1 MKRKIYFEL
10 FSTAKYNGE
19 LIGADCEK
27 YLCPLSRIV
36 HNCGYKGLFLVSGG
50 PSSGKS
56 SNITSFKIHLIKEHK
71 EFIYYD
77 LAELN
82 FKTLTKPK
90 NIPHNCI
97 VIFDSLDEVQS
108 RRCVRNAER
117 LDGIRKEAEELI
129 NSFTNDENVVCVII
143 GSRFNPS
150 RTKIE
155 GYSNN
160 FLKEFEEIVL
170 SELTSDQID
179 ALIEKF
185 KLNVERDSSAYT
197 LFKTPM
203 YLSMAVEMGEVDKE
217 IEDEAS
223 FIEAYLNKVHQTKQP
238 QNDKKDSFV
247 NGSLFELAYETIR
260 GRICNK
266 DISIP
271 TAFNSIFGLSIEE
284 EGKFLTSSSI
294 RYINFSA
301 AKYIVNKLY
310 QLYQEDDID
319 EKHVKRLLD
328 FVVESDNLEV
338 LKFAG
343 ELLRHH
349 HQKESIVQALNVSRL
364 KQDADW
370 YFNLCLIIF
379 GHILQIDDNVFA
391 LGNVFPAMYCKR
403 IPKLG
408 TIVVMYSDLT
418 RYPYYDY
425 WHYRVVL
432 KAIQSRSSKYIKKTE
447 VDDFVYIGCEDNPF
461 AVLAG
466 YKHAK
471 DELII
476 KNGCQYI
483 CNVAACSTGVSLLGH
498 YEKSDLKNIVVE
510 GQNEAYKSIDGV
522 LFSSD
527 MKKLI
532 KYPGGQKNT
541 RYKIPETVE
550 IIVEEAFAG
559 CYDICD
565 IVLPLSLREI
575 GYAAFAS
582 CKSLKQIT
590 IPYSV
595 VRING
600 CAFSNCTSL
609 KNIILPSGLSHIGW
623 WAFSDCDS
631 LEEIC
636 LPESVVEIG
645 GFAFSGCKKL
655 LNLTLPSKIET
666 ISSGLLSNAEK
677 IESLVLPK
685 SVNKIEDGAFS
696 GMGNLKELFIYSD
709 NISFDVNDFSARFMF
724 WECKKLEYIYLSKY
738 CDIPSSDFYEIYGV
752 HKNCR
757 IVPCL
762 D

>member
-170 SELTSDQID
+170 SELTGDQID

-185 KLNVERDSSAYT
+185 KLNVERDSFAYT

-328 FVVESDNLEV
+328 FVVESDNLEM
-338 LKFAG
+338 LKFSG

-349 HQKESIVQALNVSRL
+349 PIKESIVQELNASGL
-364 KQDADW
+364 KQNTEW
-370 YFNLCLIIF
+370 YYNLTLIL
-379 GHILQIDDNVFA
+379 ILHFKRSIDNVKFTRDDFRSPMQFDVETAIMDSEFDVGECFLPMYLARHDKHYHFA
-391 LGNVFPAMYCKR
+391 FFYDKIDVYWERLFTFNQI
-403 IPKLG
+403 IPTVIYIILA
-408 TIVVMYSDLT
+408 TIN
-418 RYPYYDY
+418 
-425 WHYRVVL
+425 
-432 KAIQSRSSKYIKKTE
+432 KCSSKYLKKTIVNGNIYLGSENKPYMCFLDHINHEQEKNPFNPFRKSLTTTIQIKK
-447 VDDFVYIGCEDNPF
+447 
-461 AVLAG
+461 
-466 YKHAK
+466 
-471 DELII
+471 
-476 KNGCQYI
+476 
-483 CNVAACSTGVSLLGH
+483 ACSWISKDICQQVDKFEVE
-498 YEKSDLKNIVVE
+498 EK
-510 GQNEAYKSIDGV
+510 NECFASIDGV
-522 LFSSD
+522 LFD
-527 MKKLI
+527 ITGTKLI
-532 KYPGGQKNT
+532 RFPAFKAG
-541 RYKIPETVE
+541 KIYDDP
-550 IIVEEAFAG
+550 EEA
-559 CYDICD
+559 INQE
-565 IVLPLSLREI
+565 IVKFVRCNESLKFPSLVATDTYTVPENVTSI
-575 GYAAFAS
+575 ANDAFAH
-582 CKSLKQIT
+582 CD
-590 IPYSV
+590 
-595 VRING
+595 
-600 CAFSNCTSL
+600 
-609 KNIILPSGLSHIGW
+609 GL
-623 WAFSDCDS
+623 
-631 LEEIC
+631 
-636 LPESVVEIG
+636 V
-645 GFAFSGCKKL
+645 
-655 LNLTLPSKIET
+655 
-666 ISSGLLSNAEK
+666 
-677 IESLVLPK
+677 
-685 SVNKIEDGAFS
+685 
-696 GMGNLKELFIYSD
+696 ELFVPKKNGIDRDELYEKCSLP
-709 NISFDVNDFSARFMF
+709 RK
-724 WECKKLEYIYLSKY
+724 CKVTYY
-738 CDIPSSDFYEIYGV
+738 
-752 HKNCR
+752 
-757 IVPCL
+757 
-762 D
+762 